1 MAELIFKD
9 ESYEIMGCCFEVF
22 NNLGPGLRESSYQ
35 KALEKVFSERKIS
48 YKSQQY
54 VPNKI
59 GQQVVGRNYLDFLID
74 DRIAIEIKA
83 GDHFFRKDID
93 QLYSYLK
100 STNLQLGLLINFTKD
115 GVLSKRILNIK

>member
-9 ESYEIMGCCFEVF
+9 ESYEIMGCCFEIF

-35 KALEKVFSERKIS
+35 KALEKIFSERKIS

-59 GQQVVGRNYLDFLID
+59 GQKVVGRNYLDFLVD
-74 DRIAIEIKA
+74 DKIAIEIKA

>member
-1 MAELIFKD
+1 MVELIFKE
-9 ESYEIMGCCFEVF
+9 ESYQIMGCCFEVF

-35 KALEKVFSERKIS
+35 KALEKVFETKDIRF
-48 YKSQQY
+48 KSQQY

-59 GQQVVGRNYLDFLID
+59 DQKVVGRNYLDFLIND
-74 DRIAIEIKA
+74 KIAIEIKA

-100 STNLQLGLLINFTKD
+100 SSNLQLGLLINFTKD

>member
-1 MAELIFKD
+1 MPKLIYKK

-35 KALEKVFSERKIS
+35 KALEKVFGAKNIQ
-48 YKSQQY
+48 YKSQLY
-54 VPNKI
+54 VPNKVAEKVI
-59 GQQVVGRNYLDFLID
+59 GKNYLDFLID
-74 DRIAIEIKA
+74 DNIAIEIKA

-93 QLYSYLK
+93 QLYAYLK

>member
-1 MAELIFKD
+1 MPELIYKE

-22 NNLGPGLRESSYQ
+22 NNLGPGLRESNYQ
-35 KALEKVFSERKIS
+35 KALEKIFEVRNIR
-48 YKSQQY
+48 YKSQLY
-54 VPNKI
+54 MPNKI
-59 GQQVVGRNYLDFLID
+59 GEKIVGRNYLDFLVD
-74 DRIAIEIKA
+74 DEIAVEIKA